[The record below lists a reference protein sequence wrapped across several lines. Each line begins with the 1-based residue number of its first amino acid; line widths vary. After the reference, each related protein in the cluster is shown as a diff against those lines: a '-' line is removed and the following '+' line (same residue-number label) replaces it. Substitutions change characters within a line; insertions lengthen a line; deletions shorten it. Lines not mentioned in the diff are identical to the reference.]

1 MASIRNRQ
9 WYGVEMQK
17 ISVCSALALVLLLCS
32 AMSTLAQ
39 ATFKPA
45 EVISAPDI
53 QYPIRS
59 IADGVVVL
67 DVSPDATG
75 GIAGVHVVRDIP
87 SLTSAA
93 TSSIPSW
100 KFTPASLQGKPEP
113 STMRIAVVFRPP
125 SYLAAGPA
133 FTAVPAQEVP
143 DQAHR
148 GDALPGIMSAVY
160 PQYPVNAAMPGAV
173 IIQVTIGTTG
183 GIQRTK
189 VVRALPPFT
198 QFGLNALH
206 HWQFQPATVDGKPTI
221 SNLAIAL
228 VFAPLQATE

>member
-1 MASIRNRQ
+1 MAPI
-9 WYGVEMQK
+9 WTGYDMDMQK
-17 ISVCSALALVLLLCS
+17 IFVGSTLAIVLLLCG
-32 AMSTLAQ
+32 AMSTSAQ

-67 DVSPDATG
+67 DVSLDATG

-93 TSSIPSW
+93 ASSMPSW
-100 KFTPASLQGKPEP
+100 KFSPALLQGKPAP
-113 STMRIAVVFRPP
+113 STIRIAVAFRPT

-133 FTAVPAQEVP
+133 FTAVPAQEAP
-143 DQAHR
+143 DQTHR
-148 GDALPGIMSAVY
+148 GDALPGIISAVY
-160 PQYPVNAAMPGAV
+160 PQYPVNAALPGAV

-183 GIQRTK
+183 AIQHTK
-189 VVRALPPFT
+189 VVRPLPPFT
-198 QFGLNALH
+198 QFALNALN
-206 HWQFQPATVDGKPTI
+206 HWQFQPATVGGKPVV
-221 SNLAIAL
+221 SNMAIGL
-228 VFAPLQATE
+228 VFSPLQTTE

>member
-1 MASIRNRQ
+1 MVWICRRSSSVQFSQRWCWFAARCRPWRRQ
-9 WYGVEMQK
+9 R
-17 ISVCSALALVLLLCS
+17 S
-32 AMSTLAQ
+32 
-39 ATFKPA
+39 KPA

-67 DVSPDATG
+67 DVSLDATG

-93 TSSIPSW
+93 ASSMPSW
-100 KFTPASLQGKPEP
+100 KFSPALLQGKPQP
-113 STMRIAVVFRPP
+113 STMRIAVVFRPT

-133 FTAVPAQEVP
+133 FTVVPAQDAP
-143 DQAHR
+143 DQTHR

-160 PQYPVNAAMPGAV
+160 PLYPINAAMPGAV
-173 IIQVTIGTTG
+173 IIQVMIGKTG

-189 VVRALPPFT
+189 VVRELPPFT

-206 HWQFQPATVDGKPTI
+206 RWQFQPATVDGTPVI

-228 VFAPLQATE
+228 VFSPLQATE

>member
-1 MASIRNRQ
+1 
-9 WYGVEMQK
+9 MQK

-67 DVSPDATG
+67 DVSLDAAG
-75 GIAGVHVVRDIP
+75 EVVGVHVVRDIA

-93 TSSIPSW
+93 TSSMPSW
-100 KFTPASLQGKPEP
+100 KFSPASLQGKPEP

-125 SYLAAGPA
+125 SYLAAP
-133 FTAVPAQEVP
+133 
-143 DQAHR
+143 
-148 GDALPGIMSAVY
+148 I
-160 PQYPVNAAMPGAV
+160 
-173 IIQVTIGTTG
+173 
-183 GIQRTK
+183 
-189 VVRALPPFT
+189 
-198 QFGLNALH
+198 
-206 HWQFQPATVDGKPTI
+206 
-221 SNLAIAL
+221 
-228 VFAPLQATE
+228 

>member
-1 MASIRNRQ
+1 MD
-9 WYGVEMQK
+9 MQK
-17 ISVCSALALVLLLCS
+17 ISVCSALAMVLLVCG
-32 AMSTLAQ
+32 AMSTSAE
-39 ATFKPA
+39 AMFKPA

-59 IADGVVVL
+59 IATGVVVL
-67 DVSPDATG
+67 DVSLDATG

-93 TSSIPSW
+93 MSSIPSW
-100 KFTPASLQGKPEP
+100 KFSPASVQGKPEP
-113 STMRIAVVFRPP
+113 STMRIAVVFRPT
-125 SYLAAGPA
+125 SYLATGPA
-133 FTAVPAQEVP
+133 FTAVPAQEAP
-143 DQAHR
+143 DQTHR
-148 GDALPGIMSAVY
+148 AEALPGILSAVY

-183 GIQRTK
+183 AVQRTK

-198 QFGLNALH
+198 QFGLNALS
-206 HWQFQPATVDGKPTI
+206 HWQFQPATVDGKPVP

-228 VFAPLQATE
+228 VFPPLEAPE

>member
-1 MASIRNRQ
+1 
-9 WYGVEMQK
+9 MQK
-17 ISVCSALALVLLLCS
+17 IFVCSVLAMVVLVCG

-45 EVISAPDI
+45 EVVSGPDI
-53 QYPIRS
+53 QYPNRS

-67 DVSPDATG
+67 DVSLDAGG

-93 TSSIPSW
+93 TSSMPSW
-100 KFTPASLQGKPEP
+100 KFSPALLQGKPQP
-113 STMRIAVVFRPP
+113 STMRIAVVFRPT

-133 FTAVPAQEVP
+133 FTVVPAQDAP
-143 DQAHR
+143 DQTHR

-160 PQYPVNAAMPGAV
+160 PLYPVNAAMPGAV
-173 IIQVTIGTTG
+173 IIQVTIGKTG

-189 VVRALPPFT
+189 VVRELPPFT

-206 HWQFQPATVDGKPTI
+206 RWQFQPATVDGNPVI

>member
-1 MASIRNRQ
+1 MD
-9 WYGVEMQK
+9 MQE
-17 ISVCSALALVLLLCS
+17 ISVCSALAMVLLVCG
-32 AMSTLAQ
+32 AMPTFAQ
-39 ATFKPA
+39 VTFKPA

-67 DVSPDATG
+67 DVSLDA
-75 GIAGVHVVRDIP
+75 AGEVVGVRVVRDIA

-100 KFTPASLQGKPEP
+100 KFSPATLQGKPEP
-113 STMRIAVVFRPP
+113 STIRIAVVFRPP

-133 FTAVPAQEVP
+133 FAAVPAQDAP
-143 DQAHR
+143 DQTHR
-148 GDALPGIMSAVY
+148 GDTLPGIMSAVY

-173 IIQVTIGTTG
+173 IIQVTIGKTG
-183 GIQRTK
+183 GIPRTK
-189 VVRALPPFT
+189 VVRELPPFT

-206 HWQFQPATVDGKPTI
+206 HWQFQPATVYGKPVI

-228 VFAPLQATE
+228 VFSPLQATE